1 MNDPNNATSSCL
13 EPLPVTGIYETLFRF
28 QEVTGTYMGTKPE
41 HRPWAQ
47 GFPLTTPV
55 PGGPDM
61 PTSVSFTHMDLR
73 YPSPT
78 GQDPLLIALRDYYNH
93 FNDASIETDNIAVF
107 PGGRGAVYA
116 TLAFLRKEH
125 KVLVEEVEYTP
136 YFDVLKLM
144 QKNYRVVPSNVENN
158 FRPDVSTYRD
168 TLSDDDGRKA
178 FVLKSNPCNPTGVMM
193 GGAALQD
200 LVDFCSEDGHGG
212 IIDEAYEF
220 FHDVSRGR
228 EASNNLVYAR

>member
-178 FVLKSNPCNPTGVMM
+178 FVLKSNPCNPTGEQKDIGSIIILFLKTTTAISKCVLFLCPYCDRRND
-193 GGAALQD
+193 GGSRSARSGRFLQ
-200 LVDFCSEDGHGG
+200 
-212 IIDEAYEF
+212 
-220 FHDVSRGR
+220 
-228 EASNNLVYAR
+228 